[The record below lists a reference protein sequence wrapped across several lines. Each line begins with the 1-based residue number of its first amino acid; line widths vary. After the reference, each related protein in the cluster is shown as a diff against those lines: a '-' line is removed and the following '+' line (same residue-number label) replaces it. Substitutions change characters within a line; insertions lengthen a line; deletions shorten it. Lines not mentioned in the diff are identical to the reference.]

1 MTNGYNNIIA
11 QESIFK
17 RTYSKHIF
25 EQALAI
31 GTFSFCVMGSNHW
44 YIQVGENTF
53 DYSLDILN
61 TLPAIITNE
70 NSSFFLYVFKNV
82 KYL

>member
-1 MTNGYNNIIA
+1 
-11 QESIFK
+11 
-17 RTYSKHIF
+17 
-25 EQALAI
+25 
-31 GTFSFCVMGSNHW
+31 MGSNHW

-70 NSSFFLYVFKNV
+70 NCSFFYTFLKTLNICDALSGFSDEIPSRLDIK
-82 KYL
+82 

>member
-1 MTNGYNNIIA
+1 
-11 QESIFK
+11 
-17 RTYSKHIF
+17 
-25 EQALAI
+25 
-31 GTFSFCVMGSNHW
+31 MGSNHW

-70 NSSFFLYVFKNV
+70 NCSFFLYVFKNV

>member
-1 MTNGYNNIIA
+1 
-11 QESIFK
+11 
-17 RTYSKHIF
+17 
-25 EQALAI
+25 
-31 GTFSFCVMGSNHW
+31 MGSNHW